1 MSGFTP
7 VNQVRLTNVAYVRL
21 TKAGKRFEIACY
33 RNKVLT
39 WRSKIETDLGEVL
52 QIDTVFTNV
61 SKGLLASSKDLMEA
75 FGTADQR
82 TVCKEILDKG
92 ELQVSEQERGAQID
106 GIFRDVASIV
116 TDKTINPENNRPYT
130 ISMIQNAMRQIHYSV
145 NVSKSAK
152 SQALDVIRK
161 LRDVMPIA
169 RASMLLRIVCPI
181 VLVSEMQNFLQSEM
195 AGVTIVSGTADNL
208 ETMTTPEA
216 AAAGDVT
223 TALTGDGEESTKKAA
238 VTGKVIHIDVKV
250 DPEYFRK
257 VEEGVNTITNGEGRL
272 EVLQLRVASST
283 AAAATS
289 SSAAAHQGDGAEKT
303 QPQTM
308 KATAATATK
317 GSKGK
322 KKKQTGGDG
331 DGEPEK
337 ETEEGTGELLLAT
350 GRGGRRRTGALTSL
364 FVVYCLCYDLAYS
377 DELTYIIVVLI
388 DVALTR
394 KR

>member
-106 GIFRDVASIV
+106 SIFRDVASIV

-181 VLVSEMQNFLQSEM
+181 VLVPEMHSFLQSEM

-208 ETMTTPEA
+208 ETMMTPEA
-216 AAAGDVT
+216 TVSDASDGVT
-223 TALTGDGEESTKKAA
+223 SSKPA
-238 VTGKVIHIDVKV
+238 VVSGKVVHIDVKV

-257 VEEGVNTITNGEGRL
+257 VEEGVNTLTNGEGRL
-272 EVLQLRVASST
+272 EVLQLRVASTT
-283 AAAATS
+283 ATAATS
-289 SSAAAHQGDGAEKT
+289 SSSATAPSSESTAKSLPSTIKSSAT
-303 QPQTM
+303 AT
-308 KATAATATK
+308 TAATGGK

-322 KKKQTGGDG
+322 KKKHTGNVGNV
-331 DGEPEK
+331 EPEK
-337 ETEEGTGELLLAT
+337 ETEEGSGELLLGT
-350 GRGGRRRTGALTSL
+350 GRGGRRRTGVWTSL
-364 FVVYCLCYDLAYS
+364 RPSYPF
-377 DELTYIIVVLI
+377 
-388 DVALTR
+388 
-394 KR
+394 